1 MRKKNYIVIGSVLL
15 GALIAGLVFGWGI
28 DIMGD
33 GLARTKVVDVSENI
47 SPAARS
53 GKRVNRTDYY
63 QDAIIHYSSILKKEP
78 QNLEA
83 ITKLANIYF
92 GMNNYNNAIKYY
104 NKAVK
109 LAPNDASY
117 YNNLGLSYHYMDRS
131 QQGLKLI
138 EDGIKVDP
146 YHQRIWLTRGFILA
160 TTGNVTEA
168 IKAWDRAHTLNSESE
183 VGKAA
188 LDFLSQYRPIS
199 TLQTMQPE
207 NNKP

>member
-1 MRKKNYIVIGSVLL
+1 MRKKNYVVIGSVIL
-15 GALIAGLVFGWGI
+15 GALILGLVFGWGI
-28 DIMGD
+28 EIMGD
-33 GLARTKVVDVSENI
+33 GLAKTKVVDVSENI
-47 SPAARS
+47 FTSARS
-53 GKRVNRTDYY
+53 AERANGTDY
-63 QDAIIHYSSILKKEP
+63 QDTILHYSSILKRDP
-78 QNLEA
+78 QNLDA

-104 NKAVK
+104 KKAIK
-109 LAPNDASY
+109 LAPNNASF
-117 YNNLGLSYHYMDRS
+117 YNNLGLSYHYIDRS
-131 QQGLKLI
+131 QQGLQLI

-160 TTGNVTEA
+160 TTGKVTEA
-168 IKAWDRAHTLNSESE
+168 IKAWDRAHTLNAESE

-199 TLQTMQPE
+199 TLRTMQPE